1 MDATPSEKGASPDKI
16 EESVPLMESKW
27 PFMMIVLGLL
37 FGLGYTIS
45 TMEKTAVMSN
55 WKDRQCEL
63 PVMVGASF
71 FKPESDSRTS
81 SEFAIQNFEFCIKT
95 FVDTFVEWMMMPIQT
110 IFGKHVD
117 AAGQAMNGLD
127 AIRKMTERMYR
138 EFVSYLE
145 IYFSK
150 FTSSV
155 FEMNRIVQHIKM
167 AMQRINA
174 IAMSFIFSGISFFR
188 AMINAVQLVIK
199 VVLIICGIMV
209 AIIILLWFIL
219 FPVIP
224 IILAA
229 LGMIIYS
236 IYPFRGILSPG
247 LQSDAEDK
255 KGVFCFAEGALVSI
269 LDEQGQPSTCP
280 VEKIKMGQMLG
291 EGTGRITAI
300 VEMRGDD
307 VPLYS
312 IEGIL
317 VSGSHLVKGTDG
329 YWKSVAMDERAVR
342 TTHASPIIYC
352 FNTTSNCVPLLTTNQ
367 TPILFRDW
375 EEIGNEDD
383 KGQFM
388 WNYLVSKI
396 LNKEAN
402 YPLWKEDVRLHCET
416 PLMGKNVLVKTN
428 RGWLSI
434 SAISWDTILVDRNGK
449 GQHVLGKIV
458 GEVDDATESDG
469 SWCTE
474 QYEERNSIW
483 RKSNSTVKAGMDIIR
498 GWNLMTE
505 TGEMVIWD
513 KKRETEVIIRDFTE
527 VGCDNINKTYEFV
540 DARLRMVE

>member
-1 MDATPSEKGASPDKI
+1 MDATPSEKGASPDKT

-45 TMEKTAVMSN
+45 TMEKTAVMAN

-71 FKPESDSRTS
+71 FKPDSDSRTP
-81 SEFAIQNFEFCIKT
+81 SEFAIHNFEFCIKS
-95 FVDTFVEWMMMPIQT
+95 FVDTFVEWLMMPIQT
-110 IFGKHVD
+110 IFGKQVD

-127 AIRKMTERMYR
+127 AIRKMTNTMYN

-145 IYFSK
+145 IYYNK

-155 FEMNRIVQHIKM
+155 FEMNRIVQHLRM
-167 AMQRINA
+167 AIQRINA
-174 IAMSFIFSGISFFR
+174 MAMSFIFSGISFFR
-188 AMINAVQLVIK
+188 SMINAIQLVIK

-229 LGMIIYS
+229 LGMIIHS
-236 IYPFRGILSPG
+236 IYPFRGILTPG
-247 LQSDAEDK
+247 VESDAEDK
-255 KGVFCFAEGALVSI
+255 KGVFCFAKGALVSI
-269 LDEQGQPSTCP
+269 LDEHGQPSTCP
-280 VEKIKMGQMLG
+280 VEKIRLGQMLG
-291 EGTGRITAI
+291 EDAGRITAI

-329 YWKSVAMDERAVR
+329 HWKSVAEDERAVR
-342 TTHASPIIYC
+342 TTHTSPIIYC
-352 FNTTSNCVPLLTTNQ
+352 FNTTSNRIPLLTTNQ

-375 EEIGNEDD
+375 EEIGNEDE
-383 KGQFM
+383 KGQFI

-396 LNKEAN
+396 LNQEAN
-402 YPLWKEDVRLHCET
+402 YPLWKDNVRLHCET
-416 PLMGKNVLVKTN
+416 PLMGKNVLVKTQ
-428 RGWLSI
+428 RGWIPI
-434 SAISWDTILVDRNGK
+434 SAISWKTMLMDRNGK
-449 GQHVLGKIV
+449 EQHILGKIV
-458 GEVDDATESDG
+458 GEVEHAIDSDG
-469 SWCTE
+469 TWYTE
-474 QYEERNSIW
+474 QYEDHHSVWI
-483 RKSNSTVKAGMDIIR
+483 KSKSTVKNGADVIK

-513 KKRETEVIIRDFTE
+513 SIKETEVIIRDFTE

-540 DARLRMVE
+540 DARLRMAE